1 VYEQTDKAQQEIGEL
16 HKLCS
21 KALHDNLGINF
32 AKNSKHNR
40 IFKHIVEMEIITLSR
55 LGPLK

>member
-16 HKLCS
+16 YKFCS

-32 AKNSKHNR
+32 AKNSKHD
-40 IFKHIVEMEIITLSR
+40 HILFQTYC
-55 LGPLK
+55 